1 MNDSIPFNRRA
12 FLQQAIIFTGA
23 GLALGG
29 VAAYAKDQL
38 DAGEA
43 VSAASAATTDSLN
56 LQLADAAN
64 QIAILKEAMAAS
76 ESALAELR
84 PQLSATLNQN
94 AELQNTLAQQQA
106 DADSLKAQLAEAQAV
121 ITSHKQLIDLFD
133 KLDGIGL
140 DDLLQGG
147 LNSATA
153 AFAGLLGLAP
163 LVFDGLA
170 SARALFDSFEKQFP
184 SFRANLDWLKSNLD
198 ALTGGVAAV
207 EAAISQSLSSLDPAL
222 TRMTQLVIY
231 ILDHLPFGIGQS
243 VKNALNAN
251 DSLYASLPVFIT
263 GTTAN
268 IVTTFNEP
276 FGASERG
283 LSKTLL
289 QPVREKAFAPSEK
302 LGSQVKTANDAYLK
316 DLHIP
321 ASVALSLRAQLKK
334 EIADFREANK
344 AALAK

>member
-1 MNDSIPFNRRA
+1 MSDSIPFNRRA

-43 VSAASAATTDSLN
+43 ASAASAATTESLN
-56 LQLADAAN
+56 AQLSDAAN
-64 QIAILKEAMAAS
+64 QIAILKEALSAS
-76 ESALAELR
+76 ESALAGLR
-84 PQLSATLNQN
+84 PQLSAALTQN
-94 AELQNTLAQQQA
+94 AELQNTLTQQQA

-140 DDLLQGG
+140 DDILQGG

-184 SFRANLDWLKSNLD
+184 FFRANLDWLKSNLD
-198 ALTGGVAAV
+198 ALTGGIAAV
-207 EAAISQSLSSLDPAL
+207 EAAISQSLSSLNPAAS
-222 TRMTQLVIY
+222 RMTQLVIY

-268 IVTTFNEP
+268 IVTAFDEP
-276 FGASERG
+276 FGASERS
-283 LSKTLL
+283 LSHTLL

-302 LGSQVKTANDAYLK
+302 LGAQVKTANDTYLK

-321 ASVALSLRAQLKK
+321 ATVALSQRVQLKK
-334 EIADFREANK
+334 EIAGFREANK
-344 AALAK
+344 AVLSK